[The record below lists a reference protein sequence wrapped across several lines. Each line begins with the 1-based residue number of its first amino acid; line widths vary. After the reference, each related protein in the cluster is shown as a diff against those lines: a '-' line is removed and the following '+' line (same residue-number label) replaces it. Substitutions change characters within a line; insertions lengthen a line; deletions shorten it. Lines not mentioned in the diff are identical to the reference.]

1 MKHSRD
7 SKEEPLLITE
17 TIEAIDA
24 ASKVANEEGGIVY
37 LTGSV
42 YLVGQALEEIV
53 LRKGLDLWRYLETHP
68 PRL

>member
-1 MKHSRD
+1 M
-7 SKEEPLLITE
+7 IAE

-42 YLVGQALEEIV
+42 YLVGQAIEEIV
-53 LRKGLDLWRYLETHP
+53 LREGRDLWRYLETHP